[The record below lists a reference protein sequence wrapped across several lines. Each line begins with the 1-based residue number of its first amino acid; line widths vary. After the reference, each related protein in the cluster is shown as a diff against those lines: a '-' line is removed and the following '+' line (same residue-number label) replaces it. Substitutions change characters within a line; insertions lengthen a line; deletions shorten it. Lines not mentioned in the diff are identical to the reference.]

1 MSRESDR
8 FDLTQAL
15 ADRLL
20 RGQPTA
26 LLVHGILGA
35 AAIAFLWSTA
45 PRTLV
50 VGWASALALAIA
62 ARGIG
67 YRVMTRRP
75 AAPDAV
81 IQRLRLLIV
90 GTGVAWGAGVALL
103 TSDLTVPQWALL
115 LTVLAGLVSPAMTTI
130 DADPVAFRLF
140 LVATM
145 GPLPVAVFSQ
155 GIQREHVFALFLIP
169 VFAAFTWLINGRLH
183 TMLVQHL
190 LVASRLAASEEQAR
204 RATAAKAAFLAS
216 MSHEIRTP
224 LNGVIGM
231 TELLLD
237 TPLSTTQRDYAE
249 TVRRSADS
257 LLLIINDIL
266 DYSKIEAGEL
276 RLEEAPFDLEVALK
290 DVADLV
296 GAAARARGLE
306 LALRIVPGTPRHVI
320 GDVTRLR
327 QVLTNLVGNA
337 VKFTHEGH
345 VLMEVAALGGGGRIP
360 FRFSV
365 EDTGIG
371 IPAHKQ
377 QHIFERFTQAEA
389 STTRRYG
396 GTGLG
401 LAISK
406 QIVGRMGGSLTVES
420 TLGQGSTFRFTVEL
434 PVMEGA
440 AEGIG
445 GSLAGIRAL
454 IVDDR
459 EVNRRILAEQLTG
472 WGLRTDAVSTVA
484 EAVDA
489 LRRARQASDPY
500 GVGVLDYQLPD
511 GDGLGLARELRLDQ
525 AFRDLVLVIVS
536 SIGDRPDDEAGGE
549 VDSWLVKPA
558 RPSALYN
565 ALMDGLARRAGR
577 AAPRAAPARM
587 PERQATRPRLAGRVL
602 VAEDNVVNQKVIV
615 TLLEKLGCRAD
626 LASNGREAVDQ
637 IERFPYD
644 VILMDCEMPEM
655 DGFAATAE
663 IRRRET
669 GTGHRVPIVALTAYA
684 MTGDRERCL
693 AAGMDE
699 YLSKPVREP
708 ELIAALKAHLSM
720 VPAGPAPALAAE
732 ATPPTP
738 VLLPEIAD
746 DPDLMREIVDLYR
759 SNAPGWMDQ
768 IRQALAARDGTGLAR
783 AAHTLRGAV
792 SHLGVPAATDA
803 TRALEDAGRAADF
816 AAAPKTLARLETELR
831 HLDDAL
837 ITLRASLA

>member
-1 MSRESDR
+1 MPRESDR
-8 FDLTQAL
+8 FDLNRAL

-26 LLVHGILGA
+26 LLVHGVLGA
-35 AAIAFLWSTA
+35 AAIVFLWGVA

-50 VGWASALALAIA
+50 LGWASALVLAIA
-62 ARGIG
+62 ARATG
-67 YRVMTRRP
+67 YRVMARRP

-103 TSDLTVPQWALL
+103 ASDLTIPQWALL

-130 DADPVAFRLF
+130 DADPIAFRLF
-140 LVATM
+140 LVATL
-145 GPLPVAVFSQ
+145 GPLPVAVLSQ
-155 GIQREHVFALFLIP
+155 GMQREHVFALFLIP

-237 TPLSTTQRDYAE
+237 TSLSTTQRDYAE

-276 RLEEAPFDLEVALK
+276 HLEEAPFDLEVALK

-306 LALRIVPGTPRHVI
+306 VALRIVPGTPRHVV

-345 VLMEVAALGGGGRIP
+345 VLMEVAAQTGNDGRVP

-371 IPAHKQ
+371 IPPNKQ

-406 QIVGRMGGSLTVES
+406 QIVERMGGNLTVES
-420 TLGQGSTFRFTVEL
+420 TPGQGSTFRFTVEL
-434 PVMEGA
+434 PVVEGA
-440 AEGIG
+440 AERTG
-445 GSLAGIRAL
+445 GSLDGLRAL
-454 IVDDR
+454 VVDDR
-459 EVNRRILAEQLTG
+459 EVNRRILVEQLTG
-472 WGLRTDAVSTVA
+472 WGMRTDAVSNVA
-484 EAVDA
+484 EALDA

-500 GVGVLDYQLPD
+500 GVGVLDYQLSD
-511 GDGLGLARELRLDQ
+511 GDGLSLARELRLDET
-525 AFRDLVLVIVS
+525 FKDLVLVIVS
-536 SIGDRPDDEAGGE
+536 SVGERPDDDVGGE

-565 ALMDGLARRAGR
+565 ALVDGLARRTGR
-577 AAPRAAPARM
+577 VAPRTAPVRM
-587 PERQATRPRLAGRVL
+587 PERQATRPRFAGRVL

-615 TLLEKLGCRAD
+615 ALLEKLGCRAD
-626 LASNGREAVDQ
+626 VASNGREAVDQ
-637 IERFPYD
+637 VARFPYD
-644 VILMDCEMPEM
+644 LVLMDCEMPEM

-663 IRRRET
+663 IRRR
-669 GTGHRVPIVALTAYA
+669 GQQGRRMPIVALTAYA

-693 AAGMDE
+693 AAGMDDH
-699 YLSKPVREP
+699 LSKPVREP
-708 ELIAALKAHLSM
+708 ELIEALKAHLPM
-720 VPAGPAPALAAE
+720 APAVAASAPAAE
-732 ATPPTP
+732 DAPAAP

-768 IRQALAARDGTGLAR
+768 IRQALSARDGTGLAR
-783 AAHTLRGAV
+783 SAHTLRGAV

-803 TRALEDAGRAADF
+803 ARALEDAGRAADF
-816 AAAPKTLARLETELR
+816 ATAPKTLARLETELR